1 MHLNLL
7 FVAPDHAFNE
17 VAFFYAPHFLDLLI
31 RFIFN
36 FAVTLLIARYIYY
49 RKTRRKDY
57 LFTFLL
63 INTMVFLLAYLL
75 SDVELKLGFAFGLFA
90 LFGILRYRTNPV
102 RIKEMTY
109 LFVLIGIAVINSISD
124 KYVPYSQVLLANFL
138 VTVILWLLEF
148 SFRLDHESSRKIVYE
163 TSAITPNATRNEKPG
178 LFDKNNEKALI
189 DELKEQT
196 GIPIHRVDIVSINY
210 VKKRA
215 EIIIYFYDKD
225 KIFNV
230 TDDIYP
236 ERTN

>member
-1 MHLNLL
+1 MPVNLL
-7 FVAPDHAFNE
+7 SVMPDHALNE
-17 VAFFYAPHFLDLLI
+17 VAFFDAPHFWDLLI
-31 RFIFN
+31 RFMFN
-36 FAVTLLIARYIYY
+36 FVITLCIARYIYY
-49 RKTRRKDY
+49 RKTRRSDY

-138 VTVILWLLEF
+138 VTAILWLLEF
-148 SFRLDHESSRKIVYE
+148 TFQLAHESSRKIVSEKLELLNKNDE
-163 TSAITPNATRNEKPG
+163 T
-178 LFDKNNEKALI
+178 ALI
-189 DELKEQT
+189 NDLKEQT
-196 GIPIHRVDIVSINY
+196 GIPVHRIDIVSTNY

-215 EIIIYFYDKD
+215 EIIIYFYDKN
-225 KIFNV
+225 KVFNV
-230 TDDIYP
+230 TDDVCTD
-236 ERTN
+236 RTS

>member
-1 MHLNLL
+1 MNLL
-7 FVAPDHAFNE
+7 FVAPDRAFDE
-17 VAFFYAPHFLDLLI
+17 VAFFYAPHFWDLLI

-49 RKTRRKDY
+49 RRTRRKDY

-102 RIKEMTY
+102 RIREMTY

-138 VTVILWLLEF
+138 VTAILWLLEF
-148 SFRLDHESSRKIVYE
+148 TFRLAHESSRKIVYE
-163 TSAITPNATRNEKPG
+163 TGAVMQEANKNEKPE

-189 DELKEQT
+189 EELKEQT
-196 GIPIHRVDIVSINY
+196 GIPIHRIDIVSVNY
-210 VKKRA
+210 IKKRA
-215 EIIIYFYDKD
+215 EIIIYFYDKEG
-225 KIFNV
+225 IFNV

-236 ERTN
+236 DRTS